1 MNSFTVAFLARQV
14 VGSRE
19 AALETVLFLRQV
31 VAKARFT
38 NIDQLVSLLREVGK
52 RLAKAQP
59 KGAFDVALETMRN
72 PHQLSHRA
80 HRWQRRTQSIA
91 QHP

>member
-1 MNSFTVAFLARQV
+1 M

-19 AALETVLFLRQV
+19 AALETVLVLRQV

-52 RLAKAQP
+52 RLAEAQP

-72 PHQLSHRA
+72 PH
-80 HRWQRRTQSIA
+80 
-91 QHP
+91 